1 MSHIQRIV
9 LDYVAMVHIDF
20 EAKRTAQKMDH
31 NALQIG
37 NSNDTPSAH
46 AKNQNHLT
54 WQFST
59 LIQKGAAV
67 DDRSLDCEMSVR
79 GLTD

>member
-9 LDYVAMVHIDF
+9 LDYVAMVHIDL
-20 EAKRTAQKMDH
+20 EAKKTAQKMDH
-31 NALQIG
+31 SALQID
-37 NSNDTPSAH
+37 SLNDNLSTH

-67 DDRSLDCEMSVR
+67 DDKSLGFEMSVR